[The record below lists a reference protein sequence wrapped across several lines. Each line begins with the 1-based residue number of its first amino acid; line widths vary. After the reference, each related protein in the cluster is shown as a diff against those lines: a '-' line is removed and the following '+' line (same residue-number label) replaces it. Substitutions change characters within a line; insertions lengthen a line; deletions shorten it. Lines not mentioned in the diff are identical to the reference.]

1 MHRNKKND
9 VAPQPLQILDFKNE
23 KKSMVSEITNR
34 DGGLRSPEISFG
46 FFVYCKFALLES

>member
-1 MHRNKKND
+1 MHRNKEND